1 MKRDLPKVFKNSINK
16 PINNNKKVFYG
27 NEDRSEDL
35 STNINTLF
43 KQNQIYRTD
52 IELTLTDKT
61 ITKKIIGRTNK
72 NLITIDNEIIPISEI
87 KSVKIIK

>member
-1 MKRDLPKVFKNSINK
+1 MKRDLPKVFKNNINK

-27 NEDRSEDL
+27 NEDRSENLATD
-35 STNINTLF
+35 INTLF
-43 KQNQIYRTD
+43 KQNQIYRTEV
-52 IELTLTDKT
+52 ELTLSDKT

-87 KSVKIIK
+87 RSVKIIK

>member
-35 STNINTLF
+35 STDINTLF

-52 IELTLTDKT
+52 VELTLTDKT